1 MTNTPAKIDQHS
13 GDLVGTTADRG
24 TYTGGVSHY
33 STEQRDVLRALMNAG
48 DASDGDLDML
58 AQVAGRAGLDPFAK
72 EIYLVGRRTKVGGYK
87 GEPERWETVWS
98 AQVGIEGFRKATHR
112 FAAEKGSPVKIEKP
126 VFYHADGSQTPFWT
140 KAIEDTPQA
149 VTVRMTSPAGQ
160 EMEVRYTIERA
171 TQEGLVKGNKAQ
183 YDARPSKMLYWKCIG
198 ELTDRMI
205 PHLTGGMPVK
215 EDLEQSQPI
224 KATAERT
231 DRPKT
236 GRGTAG
242 VKAALEQAPVKEE
255 RWMTDPL
262 GYALDGIAAATT
274 GDALDKITA
283 WAGQQNLP
291 QGDVDEVEA
300 QAAQRGIELGL
311 NQADQQKE
319 EN

>member
-1 MTNTPAKIDQHS
+1 MTSTEITKHS
-13 GDLVGTTADRG
+13 GQGVALDAEPMAPVAPGVLDGLQQQAQAWGAAAQIAEQLARTDFAGPFKGKPADMAAAILKGAELGIPAASIGKSIYVVHGAPSLYGKTALAIALQHG
-24 TYTGGVSHY
+24 YT
-33 STEQRDVLRALMNAG
+33 A
-48 DASDGDLDML
+48 
-58 AQVAGRAGLDPFAK
+58 
-72 EIYLVGRRTKVGGYK
+72 
-87 GEPERWETVWS
+87 ET
-98 AQVGIEGFRKATHR
+98 
-112 FAAEKGSPVKIEKP
+112 
-126 VFYHADGSQTPFWT
+126 
-140 KAIEDTPQA
+140 IEDTPQA